1 MKRQL
6 KKAQRENEYLYMYD
20 WVPSL
25 FTWNYDNIVN
35 WLYPK
40 TKYKIQKREKNK
52 NNFFKKYIVLF
63 Q

>member
-6 KKAQRENEYLYMYD
+6 KKAQRRMNTCICMTE
-20 WVPSL
+20 SL
-25 FTWNYDNIVN
+25 LCSPETMTTLLIAV
-35 WLYPK
+35 YPK
-40 TKYKIQKREKNK
+40 QKYKIQKREKNK